1 MFNIQEKS
9 YDTVHISVFSHTGQA
24 QMGPICTPDIG
35 PLLSHGQP
43 CSIVFYKMVS
53 NQMFDVMFNFQH
65 KSDHIVHIS
74 HFSHTGQA
82 PTGPSF
88 SPVSGTDK
96 DRQMRKYYAGINS
109 FIRRF
114 YACSYDVICYL
125 FRSYIS
131 NMYSGCGQFWFN
143 STK

>member
-35 PLLSHGQP
+35 PLLSHGQQ
-43 CSIVFYKMVS
+43 CSIVFHKMVS
-53 NQMFDVMFNFQH
+53 NQRFDVMFNFQH

-88 SPVSGTDK
+88 SPAIGPLLPHGPARPSRPAWDPRGAHLVLL
-96 DRQMRKYYAGINS
+96 AGYPTSTIS
-109 FIRRF
+109 KQVGIGPMPACSCFIRR
-114 YACSYDVICYL
+114 
-125 FRSYIS
+125 
-131 NMYSGCGQFWFN
+131 
-143 STK
+143 